1 MPSDVLSEIGEKI
14 LLAAWKLNGV
24 GNRTVTE
31 ESLKAESSVS
41 AEEFAQETGILQVQG
56 FIVKS
61 TAQESNEFAL
71 TPLGLAILRQVEEDK
86 LQELK

>member
-1 MPSDVLSEIGEKI
+1 MPSDSLSEIGERI

-24 GNRTVTE
+24 GDRTVSE
-31 ESLKAESSVS
+31 EALKAESSAS
-41 AEEFAQETGILQVQG
+41 AEEFAEEISILQAQG
-56 FIVKS
+56 FITKS